1 MDKQDQHY
9 PKSPPKTSLGT
20 SSSSSSSSLSHPE
33 NTQSLMGSQAFSPF
47 SMPFSDLEP
56 FSSFPAT
63 APVVDVGVPQP
74 LECLQGSPIPP
85 FLSKTF
91 DLVDDR
97 SLDPII
103 SWGAK
108 GESFVV
114 WDPVEFAR
122 VILPRN
128 FKHNNFSSFVRQLN
142 TYVGISRPV
151 VVDVTEADFAIY
163 PDGFRKI
170 DTDRWEFAN
179 EAFQRGKR
187 HLLKNI
193 QRRKM
198 PQSQQIGSYTGP
210 SAEAVTPGMKDDIE
224 KLRKERSMLMQEVV
238 ELQQQHRRTASHV
251 EVVNQRLQAAELR
264 QKHMVSFLAKLLQ
277 NPAFLAR
284 LQQKK
289 EKGDIDSSRMR
300 RKFVSHQPHGP
311 SKPASSVEGQIVK
324 YRPDWRNLTIPSVVP
339 EIDPAPVEHSPDYL
353 LEGVV
358 GIGSGTESM
367 PFHFENVRPL
377 DFAVSDKLAVEQG
390 FTKAPEQLG
399 EETLRLGSVDPS
411 AKGKSV
417 MSPQQEVSPEYFLS
431 FPENLEKGK
440 NIPEYSSPGM
450 ESIIKQ
456 EDIWSMGFDVTS
468 GMSSSSNELLGNL
481 ANCDMPE
488 LGMLSGLSDIWDLNS
503 LQAAGLTDLWSA
515 DEPENLV
522 GRQKDDRPKDMD
534 P

>member
-20 SSSSSSSSLSHPE
+20 SSSSSSSQSHPE

-56 FSSFPAT
+56 FSTFPAT

-114 WDPVEFAR
+114 WDSVEFAR

-142 TYVGISRPV
+142 TY
-151 VVDVTEADFAIY
+151 
-163 PDGFRKI
+163 GFRKI

-224 KLRKERSMLMQEVV
+224 KLRKERCMLVQEVV
-238 ELQQQHRRTASHV
+238 ELQQQHRGTASHV
-251 EVVNQRLQAAELR
+251 EAVNQRLQAAEQR

-277 NPAFLAR
+277 NPAFLAC

-324 YRPDWRNLTIPSVVP
+324 YRPDWRNLNIPSVVP

-353 LEGVV
+353 LEDVV

-417 MSPQQEVSPEYFLS
+417 MSPQHEVSPEYFLS

-468 GMSSSSNELLGNL
+468 GLTCERSISPSDSMAYFEL
-481 ANCDMPE
+481 
-488 LGMLSGLSDIWDLNS
+488 SF
-503 LQAAGLTDLWSA
+503 LQL
-515 DEPENLV
+515 
-522 GRQKDDRPKDMD
+522 
-534 P
+534 